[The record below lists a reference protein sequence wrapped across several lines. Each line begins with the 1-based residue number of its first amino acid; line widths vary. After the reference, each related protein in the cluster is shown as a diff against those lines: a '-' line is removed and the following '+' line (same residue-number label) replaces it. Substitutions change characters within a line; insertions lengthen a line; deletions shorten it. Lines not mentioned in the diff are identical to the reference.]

1 LFLLKNKVS
10 LDRIIEFVK
19 LKLEKKLSTDVNKT
33 MPRSRRTTIPYEMEK
48 LGTFFKQLRGEAEL
62 SIREAAKKSEIAP
75 SYLSKIEAGDTFS
88 TITVQTLIK
97 LSKTYNIPP
106 VAILKEAGLVDSDE
120 YELPDLPQY
129 LRAKYHLSPQ
139 AIRDME
145 MAKEI
150 VDKKYQ
156 TFKK

>member
-1 LFLLKNKVS
+1 MPKFRKVVS
-10 LDRIIEFVK
+10 
-19 LKLEKKLSTDVNKT
+19 
-33 MPRSRRTTIPYEMEK
+33 YEMK
-48 LGTFFKQLRGEAEL
+48 TLGKYLKTLREEAGF
-62 SIREAAKKSEIAP
+62 SIREAAQKSELAP

-97 LSKTYNIPP
+97 LSKTYDIPP
-106 VAILKEAGLVDSDE
+106 IAILKEAGLIDSDE
-120 YELPDLPQY
+120 YDLPEFPQY

-150 VDKKYQ
+150 VEKKYQ

>member
-1 LFLLKNKVS
+1 
-10 LDRIIEFVK
+10 
-19 LKLEKKLSTDVNKT
+19 
-33 MPRSRRTTIPYEMEK
+33 MPKPFKAIPYEMKK
-48 LGTFFKQLRGEAEL
+48 LGEYFKRLREEANL
-62 SIREAAKKSEIAP
+62 PLRDVTRETSLTP
-75 SYLSKIEAGDTFS
+75 SYLSKIEKGDSFS
-88 TITVQTLIK
+88 TLSIHTLLK
-97 LSKTYNIPP
+97 LSKFYNIPIG
-106 VAILKEAGLVDSDE
+106 ALLKEAGLVDSDE

-156 TFKK
+156 TFRK

>member
-1 LFLLKNKVS
+1 
-10 LDRIIEFVK
+10 
-19 LKLEKKLSTDVNKT
+19 
-33 MPRSRRTTIPYEMEK
+33 MPKPFKAIPYEMKK
-48 LGTFFKQLRGEAEL
+48 LGEYLGRLREETNL
-62 SIREAAKKSEIAP
+62 SLRDVARETGLTP
-75 SYLSKIEAGDTFS
+75 SYLSKIEKGDSFS
-88 TITVQTLIK
+88 TLSVHTLLK
-97 LSKTYNIPP
+97 LSKFYNLPIG
-106 VAILKEAGLVDSDE
+106 ALLKEAGLVDIDE

>member
-1 LFLLKNKVS
+1 
-10 LDRIIEFVK
+10 
-19 LKLEKKLSTDVNKT
+19 
-33 MPRSRRTTIPYEMEK
+33 MPRPFRIVSYEMKK
-48 LGTFFKQLRGEAEL
+48 LGTYLKTLREEAGF
-62 SIREAAKKSEIAP
+62 SIREAAQKSEVAP

-106 VAILKEAGLVDSDE
+106 ISVLKEAGLIGSDE
-120 YELPDLPQY
+120 YDLPDFPQY

-145 MAKEI
+145 FAKEI

-156 TFKK
+156 RERERR

>member
-1 LFLLKNKVS
+1 
-10 LDRIIEFVK
+10 
-19 LKLEKKLSTDVNKT
+19 
-33 MPRSRRTTIPYEMEK
+33 MPKFRKIVPYEMKK
-48 LGTFFKQLRGEAEL
+48 LGEYLKTLREEAGF
-62 SIREAAKKSEIAP
+62 SIREAARKSELAP

-97 LSKTYNIPP
+97 LSKTYDIPP
-106 VAILKEAGLVDSDE
+106 IAILKEAGLIGSDE
-120 YELPDLPQY
+120 YDLPDFPQY

-150 VDKKYQ
+150 VEKKYQ
-156 TFKK
+156 TPKR

>member
-1 LFLLKNKVS
+1 MK
-10 LDRIIEFVK
+10 
-19 LKLEKKLSTDVNKT
+19 
-33 MPRSRRTTIPYEMEK
+33 K
-48 LGTFFKQLRGEAEL
+48 LGTYLKTLREEAGF
-62 SIREAAKKSEIAP
+62 SIREAAQKSEIAP

-97 LSKTYNIPP
+97 LSKTYDIPP
-106 VAILKEAGLVDSDE
+106 IAILKEAGLIGSDE
-120 YELPDLPQY
+120 YDLPELAQY

-150 VDKKYQ
+150 VEKKYQ
-156 TFKK
+156 TPKR

>member
-1 LFLLKNKVS
+1 
-10 LDRIIEFVK
+10 
-19 LKLEKKLSTDVNKT
+19 
-33 MPRSRRTTIPYEMEK
+33 MPRPFRIVSYEMKK
-48 LGTFFKQLRGEAEL
+48 LGTYLKTLREEAGF
-62 SIREAAKKSEIAP
+62 SIREAAQKSEVAP

-97 LSKTYNIPP
+97 LSKTYDIPP
-106 VAILKEAGLVDSDE
+106 IAILKEAGLIGSDE
-120 YELPDLPQY
+120 YDLPDFPQY

-150 VDKKYQ
+150 VEKKYQ
-156 TFKK
+156 TPKR

>member
-1 LFLLKNKVS
+1 MLRPSK
-10 LDRIIEFVK
+10 
-19 LKLEKKLSTDVNKT
+19 
-33 MPRSRRTTIPYEMEK
+33 TIPYEMK
-48 LGTFFKQLRGEAEL
+48 RLGSYLKQLREEAGL
-62 SIREAAKKSEIAP
+62 SIRQAAKKSEVAP
-75 SYLSKIEAGDTFS
+75 SHLSKIEKGDTFS
-88 TITVQTLIK
+88 TINIHTFLK
-97 LSKTYNIPP
+97 LSKFYNIPIG
-106 VAILKEAGLVDSDE
+106 ALLKEAGLVDTDE

>member
-1 LFLLKNKVS
+1 
-10 LDRIIEFVK
+10 
-19 LKLEKKLSTDVNKT
+19 
-33 MPRSRRTTIPYEMEK
+33 MPRPFRIVSYEMKK
-48 LGTFFKQLRGEAEL
+48 LGTYLKTLRKEAGF
-62 SIREAAKKSEIAP
+62 SIREAAQKSEVAP

-106 VAILKEAGLVDSDE
+106 ISVLKEAGLIGSDE
-120 YELPDLPQY
+120 YDLPDLPQY
-129 LRAKYHLSPQ
+129 LRAKYRLPPQ

-150 VDKKYQ
+150 VEKKYSSP
-156 TFKK
+156 KK

>member
-1 LFLLKNKVS
+1 MPKLFK
-10 LDRIIEFVK
+10 
-19 LKLEKKLSTDVNKT
+19 
-33 MPRSRRTTIPYEMEK
+33 TIPYEMKK
-48 LGTFFKQLRGEAEL
+48 LGICLKQLREEAGL
-62 SIREAAKKSEIAP
+62 SVRGAAGKSGMAP
-75 SYLSKIEAGDTFS
+75 SYLFKIEKGDTFS
-88 TITVQTLIK
+88 TLSIHTLLK
-97 LSKTYNIPP
+97 LSKFYNIPIG
-106 VAILKEAGLVDSDE
+106 ALLKEAGLVDSDE

-150 VDKKYQ
+150 VEKKYQ

>member
-1 LFLLKNKVS
+1 
-10 LDRIIEFVK
+10 
-19 LKLEKKLSTDVNKT
+19 
-33 MPRSRRTTIPYEMEK
+33 MPRPFRTVSYEMKK
-48 LGTFFKQLRGEAEL
+48 LGTYLKTLREEAGF
-62 SIREAAKKSEIAP
+62 SIREAAQKSEIAP

-97 LSKTYNIPP
+97 LSKTYDIPP
-106 VAILKEAGLVDSDE
+106 IAILKEAGLIGSDE
-120 YELPDLPQY
+120 YDLPELAQY

-150 VDKKYQ
+150 VEKKYQ
-156 TFKK
+156 TPKR

>member
-1 LFLLKNKVS
+1 M
-10 LDRIIEFVK
+10 
-19 LKLEKKLSTDVNKT
+19 KKLGSYLK
-33 MPRSRRTTIPYEMEK
+33 EMREET
-48 LGTFFKQLRGEAEL
+48 GL
-62 SIREAAKKSEIAP
+62 SIRTAAKKSEIAP
-75 SYLSKIEAGDTFS
+75 SFLSKIEAGDTFS
-88 TITVQTLIK
+88 TISIQTLIK

-106 VAILKEAGLVDSDE
+106 ISVLKEAGLVDSDE
-120 YELPDLPQY
+120 YDLPELSQY

-156 TFKK
+156 TFRK